1 MPTDDIRALGPR
13 PDLALLDDHHR
24 RAEFARLGLTDGEVG
39 RSTEGL
45 TRLAS
50 RILGAEFAQVSLID
64 KEQIAASTAGFEVS
78 GDERRSPLSDSL
90 CGVCVAS
97 GAPLLIEDAPHH
109 PWVAELPPVRVGRV
123 RRYLG
128 VPLMTSGG
136 EAVGALC
143 VYDGNKLP
151 WPPDALDAL
160 ADLAAAVVTEIELR
174 AAAADLRAVAD
185 ELTHLQNITARLSG
199 AATIE
204 AIAQVV
210 VEGIVLLGRQGVVGI
225 LSSGTDTLLTWPTPG
240 LPPDLAP
247 GLRTMSTDASTQIS
261 DAVRTGEEIVL
272 QTSPEIAAR
281 YPGTLRTYSSEKV
294 LSALAVPGRAGGE
307 VLAGLAIGY
316 DREYAVGESQLAYA
330 HVLAD
335 LLAHAVQRAHL
346 YERERNAAQM
356 LQLSLLPSLPGPLPG
371 ARPAVSYR
379 PADHLVGGD
388 WYDVFGLPGDRIGIA
403 VGDVVGHDL
412 AAAAAMGR
420 LQVALR
426 AFATASS
433 GPAEVLAALDGV
445 ASDSE
450 SRLATVG
457 YGEYDPATRT
467 LRYACAGHLPPLV
480 VADGEPRYLWQGR
493 SVPLGFGHYQR
504 SEGSL
509 TLPVAARLLWCT
521 DGLVER
527 RGEDLD
533 TGLDRLANTVRSL
546 ETSDIQEWCD
556 EVVEALTA
564 GQRLDD
570 DIAVVCLQLDP

>member
-1 MPTDDIRALGPR
+1 MPAAEIRALSQR
-13 PDLALLDDHHR
+13 PDLALLDDPHR
-24 RAEFARLGLTDGEVG
+24 RAEFARLGLPDGEVG
-39 RSTEGL
+39 RSTERL
-45 TRLAS
+45 TRLAA
-50 RILGAEFAQVSLID
+50 RILGAEFAQVSLLD
-64 KEQIAASTAGFEVS
+64 KEQIIASTAGFEVS

-109 PWVAELPPVRVGRV
+109 PWVAELSPVRSGRV

-143 VYDGNKLP
+143 VYDGSELS
-151 WPPDALDAL
+151 WPPDARDAL

-185 ELTHLQNITARLSG
+185 KLTHLQNITARLSS

-210 VEGIVLLGRQGVVGI
+210 VEGIVLLGRHGVVGI

-240 LPPDLAP
+240 LPPDLAH
-247 GLRTMSTDASTQIS
+247 GLQTISTDASAQIS

-272 QTSPEIAAR
+272 QTSTEIAAR
-281 YPGTLRTYSSEKV
+281 YPETLCTYSSQEV

-335 LLAHAVQRAHL
+335 LLAQAVQRAHL

-356 LQLSLLPSLPGPLPG
+356 LQVSLLPSFPGPLPG
-371 ARPAVSYR
+371 ARAAVSYR

-403 VGDVVGHDL
+403 VGDVAGHDL
-412 AAAAAMGR
+412 PAAAAMGR

-426 AFATASS
+426 AFATTAS

-450 SRLATVG
+450 SRLVTVG
-457 YGEYDPATRT
+457 YGEHDPATRT
-467 LRYACAGHLPPLV
+467 LRYSCAGHLPPLV
-480 VADGEPRYLWQGR
+480 VADGEPRYLWKGR
-493 SVPLGFGHYQR
+493 SVPLGFGQYER
-504 SEGSL
+504 SEASL
-509 TLPVAARLLWCT
+509 TLPVGARLLWCT
-521 DGLVER
+521 DGLIER
-527 RGEDLD
+527 RGETLD

-546 ETSDIQEWCD
+546 GTSDIQQWCD
-556 EVVEALTA
+556 QVVEALTA
-564 GQRLDD
+564 GQQLDD